1 MHFPE
6 DLENTPFN
14 CKYDFIFLFRYKN
27 ICQAQFEEAT
37 HLILIPH
44 WALED
49 LWDQKLYQTTK
60 ERKTIVI
67 TTSGCGSEL
76 IFLTQLLTKV
86 AKIR

>member
-1 MHFPE
+1 MALFAIAKHSV
-6 DLENTPFN
+6 DIFN
-14 CKYDFIFLFRYKN
+14 FNKYKN
-27 ICQAQFEEAT
+27 ICQAQFVEAT

-44 WALED
+44 WTLED

-76 IFLTQLLTKV
+76 IFFDSTPHKSCKDKNHL
-86 AKIR
+86 